1 MRLGRRSEEAGGLR
15 LKLAQTSI
23 YFASLC
29 PRVPVNVSTKGSQ
42 NRRNHPIQLR
52 GISGIPLGTSARSSH
67 NPDAINGAQINS
79 PPCCLIFCQILAW

>member
-1 MRLGRRSEEAGGLR
+1 MRLGRRLEEAKGVL

-29 PRVPVNVSTKGSQ
+29 PCVPVSVSMKGSQ
-42 NRRNHPIQLR
+42 YTEPPTQLC
-52 GISGIPLGTSARSSH
+52 GISGIPLGTSALSSH
-67 NPDAINGAQINS
+67 NPDAMNGAQMNS